1 MVTLESLS
9 RENRGSIL
17 DGIEVISNAFWGP
30 NPSVCEEIAKPDYVK
45 PFKGLS
51 KEIEGMGEPLA
62 ALQNNIASMPDPDAI
77 FQHLEACYVRLFINS
92 RKGNIAPLYA
102 SCHAEN
108 EVDGQHPQLMGLD
121 AVEMRKRINKMGLQ
135 MTGPSNE
142 PPDHISIELEFLY
155 YLLSRG
161 WAEKDN
167 RLLSEASAFADGA
180 MLPWVSRFKQRIA
193 GEKECRFYPLMAQ
206 LTVSI
211 LAYLGKHAHT
221 PPGGR

>member
-1 MVTLESLS
+1 MITLESLS
-9 RENRGSIL
+9 KENGGVIL

-30 NPSVCEEIAKPDYVK
+30 TPSVCEEIAKPDYVK

-51 KEIEGMGEPLA
+51 KAVEGIGEPLA
-62 ALQNNIASMPDPDAI
+62 ALQNCIASMPDPDAI
-77 FQHLEACYVRLFINS
+77 FQHLEACYVKLFINS
-92 RKGNIAPLYA
+92 RTGNIAPLYA
-102 SCHAEN
+102 SCHAGN
-108 EVDGQHPQLMGLD
+108 EVDGQRPQLMGRD
-121 AVEMRKRINKMGLQ
+121 AIEMRQRINKMGLE

-161 WAEKDN
+161 WAEKDK
-167 RLLSEASAFADGA
+167 RLLSEARTFADEA

-211 LAYLGKHAHT
+211 LAYLGKHGPS
-221 PPGGR
+221 PPGRR